1 MHFFY
6 VKKRKVKMV
15 LRIIINVK
23 IAITNGNQMKKKIP
37 VR

>member
-23 IAITNGNQMKKKIP
+23 IAITNGNQMKKNYL
-37 VR
+37 